1 MAEQGVAEENVP
13 MSSAQVRQLLVDRI
27 RSYGYARTDAVEQA
41 MRKVERH
48 VFVPAVSIAEA
59 YADDIVITKRDS
71 SGAVSSSASMPSL
84 MAIMLDQLDIRPG
97 MKVLEIGTGTGYNAA
112 LLASV
117 VGDHGAVTSIDIDEE
132 VVNGARVALDNN
144 GFASVRTL
152 VADGGIGEPDGAPY
166 DRIIATVGAWDI
178 PRSWCYQLADGGK
191 LVVPLRWRGQSWSV
205 GFDVI
210 DGLLRSTSAVSCG
223 FVPMIGQEDGE
234 RTEIISADGFVQ
246 LVVDADQAI
255 TSESLVG
262 VLDQEGVERWSKA
275 TIGGGDIF
283 DGIWF
288 RMSATEPGCCRLT
301 AAPEAIQQGL
311 CRPVIAHRN
320 PALAD
325 ATSVAY
331 LTVRPRGS
339 GPEGP
344 RFELGAIGHG
354 PSGADLAQRLCSA
367 ISDWDLDRTAIPTVV
382 AGPAGS
388 ASGERASGMRIEKT
402 SSWLELFV

>member
-13 MSSAQVRQLLVDRI
+13 MSSAQARQLLVDRI
-27 RSYGYARTDAVEQA
+27 RSVGYAGTDAVEQA

-59 YADDIVITKRDS
+59 YADDVVITKRDRD
-71 SGAVSSSASMPSL
+71 GAVSSSASMPSL
-84 MAIMLDQLDIRPG
+84 MALMLDQLDIRPG
-97 MKVLEIGTGTGYNAA
+97 MKVLEVGTGTGYNAA
-112 LLASV
+112 LLATV

-132 VVNGARVALDNN
+132 VVSGARVVLDNN
-144 GFASVRTL
+144 GFAHVRT
-152 VADGGIGEPDGAPY
+152 VAADGAIGQPDGAPY

-178 PRSWCYQLADGGK
+178 PRSWYSQLADGGK

-205 GFDVI
+205 GFDYL
-210 DGLLRSTSAVSCG
+210 DGQLRSYSAVSCG

-234 RTEIISADGFVQ
+234 RTEIISSDGFVQ

-275 TIGGGDIF
+275 TIGGGDSF
-283 DGIWF
+283 DGIWL
-288 RMSATEPGCCRLT
+288 RMSATDPGCCRLS
-301 AAPEAIQQGL
+301 AAPEAVQQGL
-311 CRPVIAHRN
+311 CRPVIAHRD

-339 GPEGP
+339 GPGGP
-344 RFELGAIGHG
+344 QFELGAIGHG
-354 PSGADLAQRLCSA
+354 PSGDDLAQRLCAA
-367 ISDWDLDRTAIPTVV
+367 ISAWDLDRTAIPTVV
-382 AGPAGS
+382 AGPTGS
-388 ASGERASGMRIEKT
+388 HSGERGSGMRIETT
-402 SSWLELFV
+402 STWLELFF